1 MQRSQNKC
9 RINAIV
15 IRYFKRESF
24 MLNENYTIT
33 IVEDD
38 LLQLENLTTAMKDQ
52 GFKVNAYANR
62 RSAEDSFEAKLPDLI
77 ILDII
82 LGSEV
87 DGGFEIAK
95 HLLSFETAIPVIFL
109 SERQSEFDIYTGHAL
124 GAVDYLPKPISL
136 AVLTAKVKNLLR
148 IAMSHTAFTD
158 NQSSKIE
165 GLTLSNS
172 EFKAYWNKRQL
183 DLTATEFEMLKQ
195 FVITG
200 DKGVIT
206 YKILQESTQGVV
218 ERNTINTHICRI
230 RNAFK
235 KVDAD
240 FGFIHN
246 EYGKGYRWVK

>member
-1 MQRSQNKC
+1 M
-9 RINAIV
+9 ID
-15 IRYFKRESF
+15 KRESF
-24 MLNENYTIT
+24 MLNNDYTIT
-33 IVEDD
+33 IIEDD

-52 GFKVNAYANR
+52 GFKVNAYADR
-62 RSAEDSFEAKLPDLI
+62 KSAETSFETALPDLI

-82 LGSEV
+82 LGNEI

-148 IAMSHTAFTD
+148 IASPHSVSMASTG
-158 NQSSKIE
+158 NSKIN
-165 GLTLSNS
+165 GLTLAND
-172 EFKAYWNKRQL
+172 EFKAYWNKHRL

-195 FVITG
+195 FAITG
-200 DKGVIT
+200 DKGVVT

-240 FGFIHN
+240 FEFIHN
-246 EYGKGYRWVK
+246 EYGRGYRWKK